1 MNTSRVQGPLEEVID
16 LFFFFYFSP
25 LRLALQPTQ
34 EWPALLL
41 IVQMLLRFV
50 MIVAKKKYTHEII
63 NDLNHF
69 LGLQQFLYTAVKPI
83 FRTSTSRWT
92 LNE

>member
-1 MNTSRVQGPLEEVID
+1 MFKLVINNIKWQDQVSCLKHSVVVFSWQGVDTSKVQGPLEEVID
-16 LFFFFYFSP
+16 LFFFNFSL

-50 MIVAKKKYTHEII
+50 MTVAKKKVHT
-63 NDLNHF
+63 
-69 LGLQQFLYTAVKPI
+69 
-83 FRTSTSRWT
+83 
-92 LNE
+92 